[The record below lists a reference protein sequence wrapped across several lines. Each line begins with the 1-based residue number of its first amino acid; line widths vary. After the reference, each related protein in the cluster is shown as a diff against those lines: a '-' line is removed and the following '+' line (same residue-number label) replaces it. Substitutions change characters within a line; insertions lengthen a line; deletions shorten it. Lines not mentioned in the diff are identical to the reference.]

1 MSKKTGI
8 IAMVISV
15 VSLICSVSSIANMMQ
30 MKAAQAVPA
39 LEAVQETASVETP
52 LDTASMETA
61 LDNASAETPLDTA
74 SVAATPDT
82 EAEDTQAGTRDT
94 AAQYVMYVGT
104 NDKDTYKPE
113 HTNEEAMNIV
123 DQICLKYF
131 DGYTLQDATG
141 SWTDETGTPTH
152 EYTLVCYFDAA
163 DEATVY
169 EAADSEHSADREDR
183 DRDGILFRSKIKTGL
198 ENNNPNRRGNHD
210 QQYGRNLL
218 FQRNSA
224 AIKHKEQN
232 CRDCDALKIRCGIDR
247 AVMKD
252 HIDACRKDNADHA
265 GLKALQHG
273 LHIFIL
279 DSILQDS
286 HHKKNNKK

>member
-15 VSLICSVSSIANMMQ
+15 VSLICSVASIANMMQ
-30 MKAAQAVPA
+30 MKAAQAAPV

-52 LDTASMETA
+52 LDTASIETA
-61 LDNASAETPLDTA
+61 QDTA
-74 SVAATPDT
+74 SIETTPDT

-131 DGYTLQDATG
+131 EGYTLQDATG

-169 EAADSEHSADREDR
+169 EAADE
-183 DRDGILFRSKIKTGL
+183 IIKELNQNTVLIETNETEIDYYG
-198 ENNNPNRRGNHD
+198 
-210 QQYGRNLL
+210 GRN
-218 FQRNSA
+218 
-224 AIKHKEQN
+224 
-232 CRDCDALKIRCGIDR
+232 G
-247 AVMKD
+247 
-252 HIDACRKDNADHA
+252 
-265 GLKALQHG
+265 
-273 LHIFIL
+273 
-279 DSILQDS
+279 
-286 HHKKNNKK
+286 

>member
-1 MSKKTGI
+1 
-8 IAMVISV
+8 MVISV
-15 VSLICSVSSIANMMQ
+15 VSLICSIASIANMMQ

-61 LDNASAETPLDTA
+61 LDTASADTPLDTA
-74 SVAATPDT
+74 SVAATPDA
-82 EAEDTQAGTRDT
+82 EAEDTQAHTRDT

-141 SWTDETGTPTH
+141 SWTDETGAPTH

-169 EAADSEHSADREDR
+169 EAADE
-183 DRDGILFRSKIKTGL
+183 IIKEL
-198 ENNNPNRRGNHD
+198 N
-210 QQYGRNLL
+210 
-218 FQRNSA
+218 
-224 AIKHKEQN
+224 QN
-232 CRDCDALKIRCGIDR
+232 TVLIEKTEIEMEYYSGAK
-247 AVMKD
+247 
-252 HIDACRKDNADHA
+252 
-265 GLKALQHG
+265 
-273 LHIFIL
+273 
-279 DSILQDS
+279 
-286 HHKKNNKK
+286 

>member
-1 MSKKTGI
+1 MHICATLQVYINSQGILNKEEKNMSKKTGL

-15 VSLICSVSSIANMMQ
+15 VSLICSIASIANMMQ

-52 LDTASMETA
+52 LDTASMEA
-61 LDNASAETPLDTA
+61 APDTG
-74 SVAATPDT
+74 SVAATPDA
-82 EAEDTQAGTRDT
+82 EAEDTQAHTRDT

-163 DEATVY
+163 DVATVY
-169 EAADSEHSADREDR
+169 AAADE
-183 DRDGILFRSKIKTGL
+183 IIKEL
-198 ENNNPNRRGNHD
+198 N
-210 QQYGRNLL
+210 
-218 FQRNSA
+218 
-224 AIKHKEQN
+224 QN
-232 CRDCDALKIRCGIDR
+232 TVLIEKTEIEMEYYSGAK
-247 AVMKD
+247 
-252 HIDACRKDNADHA
+252 
-265 GLKALQHG
+265 
-273 LHIFIL
+273 
-279 DSILQDS
+279 
-286 HHKKNNKK
+286 

>member
-1 MSKKTGI
+1 M
-8 IAMVISV
+8 
-15 VSLICSVSSIANMMQ
+15 
-30 MKAAQAVPA
+30 
-39 LEAVQETASVETP
+39 ETP
-52 LDTASMETA
+52 LDTASIETA
-61 LDNASAETPLDTA
+61 PDTA

-141 SWTDETGTPTH
+141 SWTDETGKPTH

-169 EAADSEHSADREDR
+169 EAADE
-183 DRDGILFRSKIKTGL
+183 IIKEL
-198 ENNNPNRRGNHD
+198 N
-210 QQYGRNLL
+210 
-218 FQRNSA
+218 
-224 AIKHKEQN
+224 QN
-232 CRDCDALKIRCGIDR
+232 TVLIEKTEIEMEYYSGAK
-247 AVMKD
+247 
-252 HIDACRKDNADHA
+252 
-265 GLKALQHG
+265 
-273 LHIFIL
+273 
-279 DSILQDS
+279 
-286 HHKKNNKK
+286 